1 MHALVAGVMR
11 CNPIYLIPDIIDFF
25 VTVAGDSLFDGFCF
39 QERHMDGISTVP
51 ESNHSAGTSRLE

>member
-1 MHALVAGVMR
+1 MR

-25 VTVAGDSLFDGFCF
+25 VTVAGDSFFDGFCF
-39 QERHMDGISTVP
+39 QERHMHGISTVP